1 MSRPWTAIWKD
12 TLTGKR
18 KSSIFQG
25 SFDTRRAV
33 KEFKDQHADRSLE
46 VLIPGS
52 HNDLYIDCAEST
64 INSNNNELLK
74 HDLWSHDHG
83 VG

>member
-12 TLTGKR
+12 TTTGKR

-25 SFDTRRAV
+25 SFDTKRAV
-33 KEFKDQHADRSLE
+33 EEFKTQHTGRSLE

-52 HNDLYIDCAEST
+52 HNDLYIDRAEST
-64 INSNNNELLK
+64 INSGNELLK

-83 VG
+83 VE

>member
-1 MSRPWTAIWKD
+1 MSRPWTAIWKE
-12 TLTGKR
+12 TSTGRR

-25 SFDTRRAV
+25 SFDTARAV
-33 KEFKDQHADRSLE
+33 KEFKALNEDRTLE

-52 HNDLYIDCAEST
+52 HSDLYIDCAES
-64 INSNNNELLK
+64 IIDNGNK
-74 HDLWSHDHG
+74 LWQHDHG

>member
-25 SFDTRRAV
+25 SFDTARAV
-33 KEFKDQHADRSLE
+33 KEFKSLNEDRTLE

-52 HNDLYIDCAEST
+52 HSDLYIDYDES
-64 INSNNNELLK
+64 IIDNDDK
-74 HDLWSHDHG
+74 LWQHDHG